1 MTVLF
6 WDIDGTLLT
15 TARGGMFAWD
25 DGVKEITGRDFQLQS
40 LRVPG
45 LTDYQIA
52 AKTCELLGLE
62 ASDTLV
68 EQLVRRYESLLPTSL
83 PRRVGHV
90 LPNVRE
96 ILEQLRGRGDVRSYL
111 LTGNTRGGA
120 RAKLTHYDLIDFF
133 PEGAFAEDTRARATI
148 AQRALELA
156 RQSGDV
162 AEEDMFVI
170 GDTPHDIECANA
182 IGVRTI
188 AVATGGYSVEELR
201 DHRPWQLFERLPP
214 PDEFLRL
221 VGLTGSARD
230 ASRQASAD
238 SRSASRIDRPA

>member
-25 DGVKEITGRDFQLQS
+25 DGVKEITGKDFQLQQ

-52 AKTCELLGLE
+52 ARTCELLGLE
-62 ASDTLV
+62 ASGPLV
-68 EQLVRRYESLLPTSL
+68 ERLVRRYESLLPTSL

-96 ILEQLRGRGDVRSYL
+96 ILEQLRGRSDVRSYL

-120 RAKLTHYDLIDFF
+120 KAKLTHYGLIDFF

-148 AQRALELA
+148 AARALLLA
-156 RQSGDV
+156 RTAGHVD
-162 AEEDMFVI
+162 ERDMFVI

-188 AVATGGYSVEELR
+188 AVATGGYSVDELR
-201 DHRPWQLFERLPP
+201 AHQPWQLFEAMPP

-221 VGLTGSARD
+221 VGVSEAVPTE
-230 ASRQASAD
+230 SRG
-238 SRSASRIDRPA
+238 RG

>member
-25 DGVKEITGRDFQLQS
+25 DGVREITGRDFQLQS

-52 AKTCELLGLE
+52 ARTCELLGLE

-120 RAKLTHYDLIDFF
+120 KAKLTHYGLIDFF
-133 PEGAFAEDTRARATI
+133 PQGAFAEDTRARATI
-148 AQRALELA
+148 AHRALELA
-156 RQSGDV
+156 RQSGHV
-162 AEEDMFVI
+162 AEQDMFVI

-201 DHRPWQLFERLPP
+201 EHQPWQLFAELPP
-214 PDEFLRL
+214 PEEFLRL
-221 VGLTGSARD
+221 VGLTKPT
-230 ASRQASAD
+230 
-238 SRSASRIDRPA
+238 PA